1 MTAARNELATFVFI
15 QVSQLPRGLGPSRWF
30 VPRVIAVN
38 DMRFLEGISYDNGPI
53 KFRNS
58 SLTVSR
64 IRITILDISKKS
76 RS

>member
-1 MTAARNELATFVFI
+1 M
-15 QVSQLPRGLGPSRWF
+15 
-30 VPRVIAVN
+30 PRVIAVN

-64 IRITILDISKKS
+64 IRITILDISKKP
-76 RS
+76 RSKLFIEFSLK